1 MTPRKNLSINSTKTK
16 VIDKTLT
23 RRKYETKTREK
34 YKYKI
39 AIFGT
44 SPHGQSVHW
53 LQNYFLVG

>member
-23 RRKYETKTREK
+23 RRKYETKTWEK

-44 SPHGQSVHW
+44 SPHRQSIGSKVAPW
-53 LQNYFLVG
+53 